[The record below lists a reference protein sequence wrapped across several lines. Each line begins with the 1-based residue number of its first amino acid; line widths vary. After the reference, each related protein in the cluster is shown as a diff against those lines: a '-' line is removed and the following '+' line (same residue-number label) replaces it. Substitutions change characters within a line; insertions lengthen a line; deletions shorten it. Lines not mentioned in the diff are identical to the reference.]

1 MYDSGR
7 VDDTELVDLSIG
19 GDLDAY
25 SELVRRHQAV
35 AARVAAVAGASD
47 PEDAVQEAF
56 VKAYR
61 ALPRFKVGS
70 PFRPWLL
77 RIVTNEA
84 RNRGRS
90 SRRQAG
96 LQLRLA
102 AEPAPAGELPEDA
115 AVRAERRARLLAAV
129 AALNERDRLVV
140 GCRYLAELSEAETA
154 VALGCSPGTVK
165 SRLSRAL
172 ARLRDAMGVELEGS
186 GV

>member
-1 MYDSGR
+1 M
-7 VDDTELVDLSIG
+7 DDAGLVERARE

-25 SELVRRHQAV
+25 GELVRRHQAV
-35 AARVAAVAGASD
+35 AARVAAVVGAPD

-61 ALPRFKVGS
+61 ALARFKTGS

-77 RIVTNEA
+77 RIVANEA
-84 RNRGRS
+84 RNRGRTV
-90 SRRQAG
+90 RRQAG
-96 LQLRLA
+96 LRLRIA
-102 AEPAPAGELPEDA
+102 AEPAPPGELPEDA
-115 AVRAERRARLLAAV
+115 AVRAERRTRLLAAV
-129 AALNERDRLVV
+129 ASLNERDRLVV

-154 VALGCSPGTVK
+154 AALGCSPGTVK

-172 ARLRDAMGVELEGS
+172 DRLRAVMGAELEGS